1 MEVKI
6 YREPENE
13 NLILD
18 EESLNEY
25 NSLAAEL
32 GLQSIEQSEKKN
44 TPIVYPYLNT
54 AMKVQLK
61 VLCPVEVKIENYKK
75 STIPLE
81 VLKVYKYAKDN
92 EMFEEFFIWYDDSAP
107 DPLLIAKRYDNEE
120 DRAKGYSWSKSV
132 YLLARWGDCA
142 MELPSLLD
150 KGKAQLKV
158 NLELSAKSA
167 LSKVK
172 DIIENP
178 DKYVQEALN
187 DRSISI
193 SILNSNGS
201 LPF

>member
-18 EESLNEY
+18 EEALNEY
-25 NSLAAEL
+25 NSLASEL
-32 GLQSIEQSEKKN
+32 GLQSIENLKKQN
-44 TPIVYPYLNT
+44 TPVVYPYLNT
-54 AMKVQLK
+54 SMKVCLK
-61 VLCPVEVKIENYKK
+61 AICPVELKIEDYKK

-92 EMFEEFFIWYDDSAP
+92 EMFEEFFIWYDDTSP
-107 DPLLIAKRYDNEE
+107 DPLLIGKKFENEE
-120 DRAKGYSWSKSV
+120 DRIKGYSWNKSE

-142 MELPSLLD
+142 IEIPGLLN
-150 KGKAQLKV
+150 KGKELIKE
-158 NLELSAKSA
+158 NIELSAKSA

-172 DIIENP
+172 DIIDNP
-178 DKYVQEALN
+178 DKYVKEALSN
-187 DRSISI
+187 RSISI
-193 SILNSNGS
+193 SVLNSNGQ